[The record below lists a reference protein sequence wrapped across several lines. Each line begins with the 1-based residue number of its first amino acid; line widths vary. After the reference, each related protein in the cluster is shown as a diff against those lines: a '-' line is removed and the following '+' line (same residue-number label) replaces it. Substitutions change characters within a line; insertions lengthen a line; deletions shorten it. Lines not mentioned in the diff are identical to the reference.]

1 MIYVASV
8 KIGYLRYSRRCD
20 TQAEANEWLGR
31 VLSWAITVKMPV
43 KSPKVEVV
51 ITDEEQFGFLQGD
64 ACAAEWQASKIYR
77 KPKEKGPMGKDQGSM
92 ERETATE
99 RDSEL
104 QLLSSCVPGK
114 ERHQ

>member
-51 ITDEEQFGFLQGD
+51 VTDEEQFGFLQGD
-64 ACAAEWQASKIYR
+64 ACAAEWQASEIYR
-77 KPKEKGPMGKDQGSM
+77 KPTKEEFMGKDQGCM

-99 RDSEL
+99 RDSHL
-104 QLLSSCVPGK
+104 QLLSSHIPGK

>member
-8 KIGYLRYSRRCD
+8 KIGYLRYSKRCD
-20 TQAEANEWLGR
+20 TQVEANEWLGR
-31 VLSWAITVKMPV
+31 VLSWAITVKMPM

-64 ACAAEWQASKIYR
+64 ACAAEWQASNLCS

-92 ERETATE
+92 ERGTTIE

-104 QLLSSCVPGK
+104 QLLSSHIPGK
-114 ERHQ
+114 ERNQ

>member
-31 VLSWAITVKMPV
+31 VLTWGITVKMPV
-43 KSPKVEVV
+43 KSPKVEVI

-64 ACAAEWQASKIYR
+64 ACATEWQTSEIYR
-77 KPKEKGPMGKDQGSM
+77 KPTKEGFVGKDQGCV
-92 ERETATE
+92 ERKTATE
-99 RDSEL
+99 LDSYL
-104 QLLSSCVPGK
+104 
-114 ERHQ
+114 